1 METRRIV
8 LRFPKTLVDQ
18 PIISLLVRNYDL
30 EFNILRASVSAD
42 SEGTV
47 VMGLSGK
54 KSALDRGLAWAREQG
69 VEVQPLSK
77 DVVRDEKR
85 CTDCGACINVCPT
98 EALTIEPDTRRVEFN
113 SNRCIACELCVP
125 ACPYRA
131 MRVAF

>member
-1 METRRIV
+1 MDTRRIV
-8 LRFPKTLVDQ
+8 LRFPKSLVDQ
-18 PIISLLVRNYDL
+18 PIISQLVRNYDL
-30 EFNILRASVSAD
+30 EFNIMRASVSAD

-47 VMGLSGK
+47 VLGLCGK

-69 VEVQPLSK
+69 VDVQPLSK

-85 CTDCGACINVCPT
+85 CTDCGACINVCPSG
-98 EALTIEPDTRRVEFN
+98 ALTIEDDSRRVQFN

-131 MRVAF
+131 MKVAF